1 MDIKIDINIS
11 GDKFTVTTRREN
23 DERSRIF

>member
-1 MDIKIDINIS
+1 MDIKIDISIS

-23 DERSRIF
+23 EERKNY